1 MGTDQ
6 TFDGG
11 TQAAASRR
19 RAVLLINPNTNKAT
33 TALMT
38 GLAREVLQPRGFGVV
53 GLTAAAGPAMI
64 TDPDALAESA
74 IHVQLAARHYLDGP
88 DGGDVAAVI
97 VAAIG
102 DPGRAELEKD
112 LDVPVVGI
120 GQASVLAAAADGRRF
135 GMATSTPL
143 LADALGK
150 LVATHGKAGLFTGV
164 RLTPSEPLVL
174 AADPEQQ
181 FHELAAAVQESVDD
195 GAQAVIIAGGPLSE
209 TARRLAQVS
218 TARIIEPIPSACG
231 RVLELLAV
239 AVPGD

>member
-1 MGTDQ
+1 MGTKEMS
-6 TFDGG
+6 DGG
-11 TQAAASRR
+11 RPGSAPRR

-38 GLAREVLQPRGFGVV
+38 GLAREVLEPRGFDVV

-64 TDPDALAESA
+64 TDPEALTESA
-74 IHVQLAARHYLDGP
+74 VQVQMGARQYIAGP
-88 DGGDVAAVI
+88 DGGNVAAVI

-102 DPGRAELEKD
+102 DPGRAGLEKD

-120 GQASVLAAAADGRRF
+120 GQASILAAAADSRRF

-143 LADALGK
+143 LVEALGK
-150 LVATHGKAGLFTGV
+150 LVAAHGKSELFTGV

-181 FHELAAAVQESVDD
+181 FRELAGAVQESVDD
-195 GAQAVIIAGGPLSE
+195 GALAVIIAGGPLSE

-218 TARIIEPIPSACG
+218 MARIIEPIPSACV
-231 RVLELLAV
+231 RVLELL
-239 AVPGD
+239 G